1 VFEILGW
8 SLLSDL
14 NTAGGSLVPL
24 DMVGAERI
32 LLQSFWLAGAASVSC
47 MYCFTV
53 IWKPSWFDVAPSI
66 LGVSA

>member
-14 NTAGGSLVPL
+14 NAAGGSLVPL

-32 LLQSFWLAGAASVSC
+32 LLQSFWLAGAASVSF

-53 IWKPSWFDVAPSI
+53 IWKPSWSMLHLPFSV
-66 LGVSA
+66 

>member
-14 NTAGGSLVPL
+14 NAAGGSLVPL

-32 LLQSFWLAGAASVSC
+32 LLQSFWLAGAASVSF
-47 MYCFTV
+47 MY
-53 IWKPSWFDVAPSI
+53 
-66 LGVSA
+66 